1 MKESKVILVGA
12 GPGDPEL
19 ISVKGLRA
27 IQTADV
33 ILYDALS
40 SEELLSEA
48 SDTAEIIYVGKRC
61 TKHSLKQGDINA
73 LIYQK
78 SKTHRSV
85 VRLKGGDPYIFGRG
99 HEEQVY
105 LEKRG
110 VRVEVIPG
118 ISSVTSLAS
127 LQHVPLTRR
136 GVSESFW
143 VLTGTTKDHQL
154 SGDVLKAVHTDAT
167 LVILM
172 ATRKLAMIS
181 QLLIDAGKTEIPM
194 MVIENGSKVE
204 EKVFLGSPTD
214 FLNGLSLEGP
224 GIIVVGEVV
233 ALHPD
238 FVKTYVIEERWK

>member
-1 MKESKVILVGA
+1 MRESKVILVGA

-19 ISVKGLRA
+19 ISVKGLKA

-48 SDTAEIIYVGKRC
+48 PDRAEVIYVGKRC

-78 SKTHRSV
+78 SKTARSV
-85 VRLKGGDPYIFGRG
+85 VRLKGGDPFIFGRG

-110 VRVEVIPG
+110 VQVEVIPG

-154 SGDVLKAVHTDAT
+154 SEDVKKAVHTDAT

-172 ATRKLAMIS
+172 ATRKLSLIS
-181 QLLIDAGKTEIPM
+181 QLLINAGKADIPM
-194 MVIENGSKVE
+194 MIIESGSKTD
-204 EKVFLGSPTD
+204 EKVFLGSPID
-214 FLNGLSLEGP
+214 FVNGLTLSGP
-224 GIIVVGEVV
+224 GIIVIGEVV
-233 ALHPD
+233 ALHRD
-238 FVKTYVIEERWK
+238 YVKAYVTERWK

>member
-99 HEEQVY
+99 HES
-105 LEKRG
+105 KS
-110 VRVEVIPG
+110 I
-118 ISSVTSLAS
+118 
-127 LQHVPLTRR
+127 
-136 GVSESFW
+136 
-143 VLTGTTKDHQL
+143 
-154 SGDVLKAVHTDAT
+154 LK
-167 LVILM
+167 
-172 ATRKLAMIS
+172 K
-181 QLLIDAGKTEIPM
+181 
-194 MVIENGSKVE
+194 
-204 EKVFLGSPTD
+204 
-214 FLNGLSLEGP
+214 EGY
-224 GIIVVGEVV
+224 E
-233 ALHPD
+233 
-238 FVKTYVIEERWK
+238 

>member
-1 MKESKVILVGA
+1 MRESKVILVGA

-19 ISVKGLRA
+19 ISVKGLKA
-27 IQTADV
+27 IQAADV

-40 SEELLSEA
+40 SEELLLEV
-48 SDTAEIIYVGKRC
+48 SDSAELIYVGKRC
-61 TKHSLKQGDINA
+61 TKHSLKQADINA

-78 SKTHRSV
+78 AKHARIV

-136 GVSESFW
+136 GISESFW

-154 SGDVLKAVHTDAT
+154 SEDVRKAVHTDAT
-167 LVILM
+167 IVILM
-172 ATRKLAMIS
+172 ATRKLATIS
-181 QLLIDAGKTEIPM
+181 QLLIDAGKNEIPM
-194 MVIENGSKVE
+194 MVIESGSKKD
-204 EKVFLGSPTD
+204 EKVYLGSPMD
-214 FLNGLSLEGP
+214 FLNGLSLDGP
-224 GIIVVGEVV
+224 GVIVIGDVV
-233 ALHPD
+233 ALHHD
-238 FVKTYVIEERWK
+238 YVKTYVTERWK

>member
-1 MKESKVILVGA
+1 VRESKVILVGA

-19 ISVKGLRA
+19 ISVKGLKA
-27 IQTADV
+27 IQAADV

-40 SEELLSEA
+40 SEELLLEA
-48 SDTAEIIYVGKRC
+48 SHSAELIYVGKRC
-61 TKHSLKQGDINA
+61 TKHSLKQADINA

-78 SKTHRSV
+78 AKQARIV

-136 GVSESFW
+136 GISESFW

-154 SGDVLKAVHTDAT
+154 SEDVRKAVHTDAT
-167 LVILM
+167 IVILM
-172 ATRKLAMIS
+172 ATRKLAIIS
-181 QLLIDAGKTEIPM
+181 QLLIDAGKSEIPM
-194 MVIENGSKVE
+194 MVIESGSKE
-204 EKVFLGSPTD
+204 DEKVYLGSPMD
-214 FLNGLSLEGP
+214 FLNGLSLDGP
-224 GIIVVGEVV
+224 GVIVIGDVV
-233 ALHPD
+233 ALHHD
-238 FVKTYVIEERWK
+238 YVKTYVTERWK

>member
-1 MKESKVILVGA
+1 MRESKVILVGA

-19 ISVKGLRA
+19 ISVKGLKA
-27 IQTADV
+27 IQSADV

-48 SDTAEIIYVGKRC
+48 PEDAEVIYVGKRC
-61 TKHSLKQGDINA
+61 TKHSLQQMDINA

-78 SKTHRSV
+78 SKTARSV
-85 VRLKGGDPYIFGRG
+85 VRLKGGDPFIFGRG

-110 VRVEVIPG
+110 VQVEVIPG

-136 GVSESFW
+136 GISESFW

-154 SGDVLKAVHTDAT
+154 SEDVKKAVHTDAT

-172 ATRKLAMIS
+172 ATRKLSVIS
-181 QLLIDAGKTEIPM
+181 QLLISAGKADIPM
-194 MVIENGSKVE
+194 MIIESGSKTD
-204 EKVFLGSPTD
+204 EKVFLGSPKD
-214 FLNGLSLEGP
+214 FVNGLSLKGP
-224 GIIVVGEVV
+224 GIIVIGEVV
-233 ALHPD
+233 ALHRD
-238 FVKTYVIEERWK
+238 YVKAYVTERWK